1 MERRRSRKDT
11 IQNLLIVLLSLTA
24 LLLLIQ
30 TRRLFSDNASRRDAP
45 ISAQTEAALTDLST
59 PLAFAVSGGYG
70 RYGETDLNTGSEAF
84 AVPGQMLR
92 EALGSAGA
100 LTPCG
105 EADFRQALESSCA
118 YYDFGVTAP
127 LSVLAGLVGAEVPPA
142 LEDVTLRWAV
152 LAAGEEGVTLYVTD
166 GAGFHRCSTQVAA
179 GDLSGMIGGYTL
191 GNALFAYELEDTGL
205 APYTL
210 LLTEQHAYP
219 LLTAEAP
226 LTDRDQLLS
235 RLGFNPRTNFRYTES
250 NGTLV
255 VQDGDRALRIH
266 PDGSLSYDSGG
277 SGDLSIAAAG
287 EVPSAGEAVLGS
299 FRLLDQLFPD
309 GSGLCLAELR
319 QEGSR
324 RMVAFDYQIEGVR
337 IRRASGQCAAQVTL
351 EGTRVT
357 SFTLWPRQYTA
368 ADGESL
374 LLPLTQALA
383 IARSMNG
390 RELSVR
396 YTDNGGDT
404 LSAGWL
410 AE

>member
-1 MERRRSRKDT
+1 MDRSRKDA

-24 LLLLIQ
+24 LLLLIR
-30 TRRLFSDNASRRDAP
+30 TSRLFSDGSSRRDTP
-45 ISAQTEAALTDLST
+45 ISAQAEAALTDLST

-70 RYGETDLNTGSEAF
+70 RYGETDLTASSEAF

-100 LTPCG
+100 LALCG
-105 EADFRQALESSCA
+105 EDDFRQALNSSCA

-142 LEDVTLRWAV
+142 LADVPLRWAV
-152 LAAGEEGVTLYVTD
+152 LSAEESGVTLYVTD
-166 GAGFHRCSTQVAA
+166 GADFHRCSTQVAA
-179 GDLSGMIGGYTL
+179 GDLSDMIGGYPL
-191 GNALFAYELEDTGL
+191 GNALFAYELEGDRL
-205 APYTL
+205 SPYTL

-219 LLTAEAP
+219 LLTAEDP

-266 PDGSLSYDSGG
+266 PDGDLSYDSGG
-277 SGDLSIAAAG
+277 SGDLSIAAAAAN
-287 EVPSAGEAVLGS
+287 PTAREAVLGAY
-299 FRLLDQLFPD
+299 RLLDQLFPD
-309 GSGLCLAELR
+309 GSGLYLEELR
-319 QEGSR
+319 QEGGHFVLS
-324 RMVAFDYQIEGVR
+324 FGYQFEGVR
-337 IRRASGQCAAQVTL
+337 IRRASGRSAAQVTL
-351 EGTRVT
+351 EGTKVT
-357 SFTLWPRQYTA
+357 AFTLWPRQYA
-368 ADGESL
+368 AGDGESL

-383 IARSMNG
+383 IARSLGG

-396 YTDNGGDT
+396 YTDSGGGT
-404 LSAGWL
+404 LSAEWL